1 MIILLY
7 GEDTYRSRQKLK
19 EIVKQYRA
27 KHKTGLN
34 LIRLEED
41 DLDFDKVRERIEAVS
56 MFDEKKLI
64 VLENIFKNKN
74 FLESFADYAKKNKLK
89 ENQDVVLVI
98 LQAGKL
104 AITPFKSWLTM
115 FEEFKPLSG
124 AGLVSW
130 LKKESARQK
139 IAISPA
145 AFKKMVV
152 YLGNDLWQISSELS
166 KLVSYKAGQPIEEGD
181 IDSLIGAKIE
191 VNIFKTLDAL
201 AQRDKKTALKLLHEH
216 LNQGENEIYLLTMF
230 IYQLRSLLKL
240 KDLIVRGA
248 PYHSLA
254 KKSGL
259 HPYVVKKNWSVLQN
273 FSLDQLK
280 RIYQRLLKIEL
291 AIKKGRL
298 DSQTALDLLVA
309 EI

>member
-19 EIVKQYRA
+19 EIVRQYQT

-34 LIRLEED
+34 LVRFHEED
-41 DLDFDKVRERIEAVS
+41 LNFDKVKEKIESVS

-64 VLENIFKNKN
+64 VLENIFKNKS
-74 FLESFADYAKKNKLK
+74 FLEDFSRYVKKNKLK

-98 LQAGKL
+98 YQEGKL
-104 AITPFKSWLTM
+104 AVTPFKPWLSM
-115 FEEFKPLSG
+115 LEGFKSLSG
-124 AGLVSW
+124 VNLVNW
-130 LKKESARQK
+130 LKEEAVKQQ
-139 IAISPA
+139 IAISSA
-145 AFKKMVV
+145 ALKKLVT
-152 YLGNDLWQISSELS
+152 YLGNDLWQINSQLN
-166 KLVSYKAGQPIEEGD
+166 KLVSYKANQPISEED
-181 IDSLIGAKIE
+181 IDLLIGVKIE
-191 VNIFKTLDAL
+191 ANIFKTLDAL

-216 LNQGENEIYLLTMF
+216 LDQGANEIYLLTMF

-240 KDLIVRGA
+240 KDLIARGA
-248 PYHSLA
+248 PYHTLA

-259 HPYVVKKNWSVLQN
+259 HPYAVKKNWSVLQN

-280 RIYQRLLKIEL
+280 RIYRRLLEIEL

-298 DSQTALDLLVA
+298 DGQTALDLLVA